1 MEFLGNVTNCGAETP
16 FRLKIFNTW
25 NIKSLILKST
35 LLGWG
40 LKHCDKQWNPH
51 CKFYKE
57 IFFRFWNKLRVHWN
71 TWGGGEGGGGLI
83 PPPPM
88 QISTVCVSLLHPQ
101 YRYYCILLNIG
112 VTLFTFK
119 FAFSDT
125 QVDIHGSDREPII
138 TIFSVTC

>member
-71 TWGGGEGGGGLI
+71 TWGGTGAGTPHANI
-83 PPPPM
+83 NSIRQPFTPP
-88 QISTVCVSLLHPQ
+88 ISVLLHLIE
-101 YRYYCILLNIG
+101 YRGNTVYIQICLQWYTGGYTWIKN
-112 VTLFTFK
+112 FW
-119 FAFSDT
+119 
-125 QVDIHGSDREPII
+125 
-138 TIFSVTC
+138 